1 MPPEPSRPAASGNV
15 SSSISDVVG
24 IKERTA
30 LQRLFSNQAL
40 WVALAVALIMGL
52 MSLRYPNEYGTQENF
67 FNITRNFS
75 FIGIMAL
82 GMTAVIITG
91 GIDLS
96 VGSVMGVVGIV
107 VGQVMH
113 AGDDALFEVVMGLS
127 AAVAAGLLVLRSM
140 RRRGQ
145 SLAVAGVAGAVAGA
159 VAGVV
164 VYFIIGSVAG
174 GFAAV
179 AGNHWAFGVY
189 CGLAAGILCGLFNGF
204 LITQIGLPPFVTTLA
219 TLAALRST
227 AVVLSQNKMIYQL
240 GPSSAQFFD
249 WFGGQ
254 FIVANSVWLLVVM
267 TLAVA
272 FVLNATVW
280 GRHLFA
286 IGGNEQAA
294 QLTGVPVVRVKLQAY
309 VFCSL
314 CAAVAAIMLLGWQGS
329 AINAL
334 GTGYELRVIASTVIG
349 GTNLIGG
356 EGGAMGAF
364 VGAALIEVIRNGLI
378 LAGVD
383 SSWQGLFVGAF
394 IILAVL
400 LERVR
405 GRKRE

>member
-1 MPPEPSRPAASGNV
+1 M
-15 SSSISDVVG
+15 
-24 IKERTA
+24 
-30 LQRLFSNQAL
+30 
-40 WVALAVALIMGL
+40 
-52 MSLRYPNEYGTQENF
+52 
-67 FNITRNFS
+67 
-75 FIGIMAL
+75 
-82 GMTAVIITG
+82 
-91 GIDLS
+91 
-96 VGSVMGVVGIV
+96 
-107 VGQVMH
+107 
-113 AGDDALFEVVMGLS
+113 
-127 AAVAAGLLVLRSM
+127 
-140 RRRGQ
+140 
-145 SLAVAGVAGAVAGA
+145 
-159 VAGVV
+159 
-164 VYFIIGSVAG
+164 
-174 GFAAV
+174 
-179 AGNHWAFGVY
+179 
-189 CGLAAGILCGLFNGF
+189 LCGLFNGV
-204 LITQIGLPPFVTTLA
+204 LITRIGLPPFVTTLA
-219 TLAALRST
+219 TLAALRSA

-240 GPSSAQFFD
+240 GPSAQQFFD
-249 WFGGQ
+249 LFGGQ

-267 TLAVA
+267 TLGFA
-272 FVLNATVW
+272 FVLNTTVW

-309 VFCSL
+309 VFCSV

-356 EGGAMGAF
+356 EGGAFGAF

-383 SSWQGLFVGAF
+383 SSWQGMFVGAF